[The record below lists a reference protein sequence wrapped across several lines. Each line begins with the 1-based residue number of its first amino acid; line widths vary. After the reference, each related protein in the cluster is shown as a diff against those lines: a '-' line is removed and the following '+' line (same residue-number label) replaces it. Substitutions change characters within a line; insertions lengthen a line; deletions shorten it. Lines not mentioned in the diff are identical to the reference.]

1 MFIISVS
8 FELLKAGFFFTTM
21 VTLRHILSNSVWS
34 VRGPVLSWIVFQV
47 GQPLSLVGAAAG
59 VGSRLW
65 LIETTIQANWDVQC
79 NSALQGNGPNCR
91 QAVTDEAFQG
101 YVGVWAPW
109 KKDAFF
115 FSLIWVLEW
124 KALCYTHEI
133 WFHMWDSGSAHLW
146 LLICITV
153 PTMPTSTQKLERGN
167 VMWYYFLVCRL

>member
-8 FELLKAGFFFTTM
+8 FELLKAGFFFTTV

-65 LIETTIQANWDVQC
+65 LIETTIQANWDTQC

-115 FSLIWVLEW
+115 FLW
-124 KALCYTHEI
+124 
-133 WFHMWDSGSAHLW
+133 SGSWNEKLYVTPIKFDFTCEIVA
-146 LLICITV
+146 V
-153 PTMPTSTQKLERGN
+153 PIWDYLFVLQFQQCQPPHKS
-167 VMWYYFLVCRL
+167 